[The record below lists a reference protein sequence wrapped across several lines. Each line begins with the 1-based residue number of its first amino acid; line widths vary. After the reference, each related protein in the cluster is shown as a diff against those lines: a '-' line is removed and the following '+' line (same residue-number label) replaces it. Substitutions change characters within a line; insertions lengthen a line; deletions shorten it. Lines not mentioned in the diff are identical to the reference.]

1 MSRKKMARIITVASG
16 KGGTGKTTISANLGV
31 ALAQFGRDVII
42 LDADIEMAN
51 LELILGMEG
60 RELTLHEVLS
70 GKCDIHD
77 VIYQGPS
84 GVKVVPAGIKL
95 ETLKDADPERLTQA
109 LSELLTL
116 TEILLIDAPAGLGK
130 DALAAISAAEE
141 IILVVNP
148 DVSSLSDALKTK
160 VVAQKLGCKI
170 LGAIVNRVENTQA
183 EITAEE
189 ISAILEIPVIAVI
202 PEDRNIKIASIYGD
216 PLVLKFPNSPASI
229 AIKRLASTILGE
241 RIVEPAE
248 RASILKKLVKGL
260 LRRK

>member
-1 MSRKKMARIITVASG
+1 MARIITIASG
-16 KGGTGKTTISANLGV
+16 KGGTGKTIISANLGV
-31 ALAQFGRDVII
+31 AIAQFGRDVTI

-51 LELILGMEG
+51 LELVLGMEG
-60 RELTLHEVLS
+60 QALTLHEALS
-70 GKCDIHD
+70 GKCDIRD
-77 VIYQGPS
+77 VIYSGPG

-95 ETLKDADPERLTQA
+95 ETLKDADPERLTEV
-109 LSELLTL
+109 LSELLDL

-160 VVAQKLGCKI
+160 TVAQKLGCKI
-170 LGAIVNRVENTQA
+170 LGAVVNRVENTQA

-189 ISAILEIPVIAVI
+189 ISAILEIPVMAVI
-202 PEDRNIKIASIYGD
+202 PEDKNIRIASTYGE
-216 PLVLKFPNSPASI
+216 PLVIKFPNSPASL
-229 AIKRLASTILGE
+229 AIKRLAARVLGE
-241 RIVEPAE
+241 RITKPTEKV
-248 RASILKKLVKGL
+248 SILKKLVNGL